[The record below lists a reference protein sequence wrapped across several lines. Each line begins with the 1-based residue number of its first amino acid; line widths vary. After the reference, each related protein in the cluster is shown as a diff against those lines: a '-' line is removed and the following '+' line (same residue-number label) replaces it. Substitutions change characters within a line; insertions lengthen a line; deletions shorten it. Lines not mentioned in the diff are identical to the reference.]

1 MVRTTLGLYSFFI
14 FRFVL
19 VISMMAEFTAV
30 SFITCIGHM
39 CSWTSMHDG
48 SKSGS
53 ILNLR

>member
-1 MVRTTLGLYSFFI
+1 MTIFRLFI

-19 VISMMAEFTAV
+19 VSMMAEFTAV
-30 SFITCIGHM
+30 SFITCIGHI

-48 SKSGS
+48 LKSGS